1 MNILLFFDFSNFKS
15 DIMIIGYA
23 RVSTKDQNLERQ
35 LDELKKAGCE
45 KIYLEK
51 ISGTK
56 RNRPEFNK
64 MFDSLRSGDIIL
76 VTELTR
82 ISRSTK
88 DLVEI
93 VETCK
98 SLDVEI
104 KSLKESWLD
113 TTSAH
118 GKLLFTIFAGLAEF
132 ERDLISE
139 RVKSGLNAARSRG
152 RLGGRP
158 RTDPEKVEMA
168 LKMYDS
174 KEYTI
179 KQILKATGISK
190 FTLYNYLDKRNF

>member
-1 MNILLFFDFSNFKS
+1 
-15 DIMIIGYA
+15 MIIGYA

-35 LDELKKAGCE
+35 IDELKKAGSE
-45 KIYLEK
+45 KIFLEK

-56 RNRPEFNK
+56 RNRPEFDK
-64 MFDSLRSGDIIL
+64 MFGVLRSGDIIL

-93 VETCK
+93 VESCK
-98 SLDVEI
+98 SLGVEI

-158 RTDPEKVEMA
+158 KIDSEKVEMA

-179 KQILKATGISK
+179 KQILNATGISK
-190 FTLYNYLDKRNF
+190 FTLYNYLEKRK

>member
-1 MNILLFFDFSNFKS
+1 
-15 DIMIIGYA
+15 MIIGYA

-35 LDELKKAGCE
+35 LDELKKAGSE
-45 KIYLEK
+45 KIFLEK

-56 RNRPEFNK
+56 RNRPEFDK
-64 MFDSLRSGDIIL
+64 MFDILRAGDIII

-93 VETCK
+93 VESCK
-98 SLDVEI
+98 SLGVEI

-158 RTDPEKVEMA
+158 KIDSEKVEMA

-190 FTLYNYLDKRNF
+190 FTLYNYLEKRT

>member
-1 MNILLFFDFSNFKS
+1 
-15 DIMIIGYA
+15 MIIGYA

-35 LDELKKAGCE
+35 TDELKRAGCE
-45 KIYLEK
+45 KIFLEK

-56 RNRPEFNK
+56 RNRPEFDK
-64 MFDSLRSGDIIL
+64 MFEVLRSGDII
-76 VTELTR
+76 VVNELTR

-98 SLDVEI
+98 SLGVEI

-158 RTDPEKVEMA
+158 KIDPEKVEMA
-168 LKMYDS
+168 LKMYNS

-179 KQILKATGISK
+179 KQILNATGISK
-190 FTLYNYLDKRNF
+190 FTLYNYLEKRK

>member
-1 MNILLFFDFSNFKS
+1 
-15 DIMIIGYA
+15 MIIGYA

-35 LDELKKAGCE
+35 LDELKKAGSE
-45 KIYLEK
+45 KIFLEK

-56 RNRPEFNK
+56 RNRPEFDK
-64 MFDSLRSGDIIL
+64 MFEVLRSGDVIV

-158 RTDPEKVEMA
+158 KIDPEKVEMA

-190 FTLYNYLDKRNF
+190 FTLYNYLEKRK

>member
-1 MNILLFFDFSNFKS
+1 
-15 DIMIIGYA
+15 MIIGYA
-23 RVSTKDQNLERQ
+23 RVSTKDQNLDRQ

-45 KIYLEK
+45 KIFLEK

-56 RNRPEFNK
+56 RNRPEFDK
-64 MFDSLRSGDIIL
+64 MFDILRSGDVVV

-98 SLDVEI
+98 SLNVEI

-158 RTDPEKVEMA
+158 KIDPEKVEMA

-190 FTLYNYLDKRNF
+190 FTFYNYLKKRRI

>member
-1 MNILLFFDFSNFKS
+1 
-15 DIMIIGYA
+15 MIIGYA

-45 KIYLEK
+45 KIFLEK

-56 RNRPEFNK
+56 RNRPEFDK
-64 MFDSLRSGDIIL
+64 MFGVLRSGDIIL

-93 VETCK
+93 VESCK
-98 SLDVEI
+98 SLGVEI

-139 RVKSGLNAARSRG
+139 RVKSGLTAARSRG

-158 RTDPEKVEMA
+158 KIDSEKVEMA

-179 KQILKATGISK
+179 KQILNATGISK
-190 FTLYNYLDKRNF
+190 FTLYNYLEKRE

>member
-1 MNILLFFDFSNFKS
+1 
-15 DIMIIGYA
+15 MIIGYA

-35 LDELKKAGCE
+35 LDELKKVGCE
-45 KIYLEK
+45 KIFLEK

-56 RNRPEFNK
+56 RNRPEFDK
-64 MFDSLRSGDIIL
+64 MFEVLRSGDVIV

-98 SLDVEI
+98 SLNVEI

-158 RTDPEKVEMA
+158 KIDSEKVEMA

-179 KQILKATGISK
+179 KQILKATRISK
-190 FTLYNYLDKRNF
+190 FTLYNYLEKRD

>member
-1 MNILLFFDFSNFKS
+1 
-15 DIMIIGYA
+15 MIIGYA

-45 KIYLEK
+45 KIFLEK

-56 RNRPEFNK
+56 RNRPEFDK
-64 MFDSLRSGDIIL
+64 MFDSLRHGDVII
-76 VTELTR
+76 VSELTR
-82 ISRSTK
+82 ISRSTR

-98 SLDVEI
+98 SLNVEI

-139 RVKSGLNAARSRG
+139 RVKSGLTAARKRG

-158 RTDPEKVEMA
+158 LVSPKKIEMA

-174 KEYTI
+174 KDYTI
-179 KQILKATGISK
+179 KQILDATGISK
-190 FTLYNYLDKRNF
+190 FTLYNYLGKRK

>member
-1 MNILLFFDFSNFKS
+1 MTFQTLKC

-35 LDELKKAGCE
+35 LDELKKAGSE
-45 KIYLEK
+45 KIFLEK

-56 RNRPEFNK
+56 RNRPEFDK
-64 MFDSLRSGDIIL
+64 MFDILRAGDIII

-93 VETCK
+93 VESCK
-98 SLDVEI
+98 SLGVEI

-158 RTDPEKVEMA
+158 KIDSEKVEMA

-190 FTLYNYLDKRNF
+190 FTLYNYLEKRT

>member
-1 MNILLFFDFSNFKS
+1 
-15 DIMIIGYA
+15 MIIGYA
-23 RVSTKDQNLERQ
+23 RVSTKDQKLERQ
-35 LDELKKAGCE
+35 IDELRKAGCE
-45 KIYLEK
+45 KIFLEK

-56 RNRPEFNK
+56 KNRPEFDR
-64 MFDSLRSGDIIL
+64 MFGVLRSGDIIL

-93 VETCK
+93 VESCK
-98 SLDVEI
+98 SLGVEI

-158 RTDPEKVEMA
+158 QIDSEKVEMA

-179 KQILKATGISK
+179 KQILNATGISK
-190 FTLYNYLDKRNF
+190 FTLYNYLDKRECKNRNKLDF

>member
-1 MNILLFFDFSNFKS
+1 
-15 DIMIIGYA
+15 MIIGYA

-35 LDELKKAGCE
+35 LDELKKAACE
-45 KIYLEK
+45 KIFLEK

-56 RNRPEFNK
+56 RNRPEFDK
-64 MFDSLRSGDIIL
+64 MFELLRSGDIIV

-93 VETCK
+93 VETCN
-98 SLDVEI
+98 SLNIEI

-158 RTDPEKVEMA
+158 KTDPEKVEMA

-174 KEYTI
+174 KEYSI
-179 KQILKATGISK
+179 KQILKATEISK
-190 FTLYNYLDKRNF
+190 FTLYNYLGKRN

>member
-1 MNILLFFDFSNFKS
+1 MTFQTLKR

-35 LDELKKAGCE
+35 TDELKRAGCE
-45 KIYLEK
+45 KIFLEK

-56 RNRPEFNK
+56 RNRPEFDK
-64 MFDSLRSGDIIL
+64 MFEVLRSGDII
-76 VTELTR
+76 VVNELTR

-98 SLDVEI
+98 SLGVEI

-158 RTDPEKVEMA
+158 KIDPEKVEMA
-168 LKMYDS
+168 LKMYNS

-179 KQILKATGISK
+179 KQILNATGISK
-190 FTLYNYLDKRNF
+190 FTLYNYLEKRK

>member
-1 MNILLFFDFSNFKS
+1 
-15 DIMIIGYA
+15 MIIGYA

-35 LDELKKAGCE
+35 TDELKRAGCE
-45 KIYLEK
+45 KIFLEK

-56 RNRPEFNK
+56 RNRPEFDK
-64 MFDSLRSGDIIL
+64 MFDSLRIGDT
-76 VTELTR
+76 VVVNELTR

-98 SLDVEI
+98 SLGVEI

-118 GKLLFTIFAGLAEF
+118 GKLLFTIFAGLVEF

-158 RTDPEKVEMA
+158 KIDSEKVEMA

-179 KQILKATGISK
+179 KQILKATGVSK
-190 FTLYNYLDKRNF
+190 FTLYNYLGKRK

>member
-1 MNILLFFDFSNFKS
+1 MNIFIFLDFSNR
-15 DIMIIGYA
+15 DNMIIGYA

-35 LDELKKAGCE
+35 IDELKKAGSE
-45 KIYLEK
+45 KIFLEK

-56 RNRPEFNK
+56 KNRPEFDK
-64 MFDSLRSGDIIL
+64 MFEVLRPGDMIL

-82 ISRSTK
+82 LSRSTK

-93 VETCK
+93 MENLEKMNV
-98 SLDVEI
+98 SV

-113 TTSAH
+113 TSSAH

-139 RVKSGLNAARSRG
+139 RVRSGLKAARSRG

-158 RTDPEKVEMA
+158 LISPKKIEVA

-174 KEYTI
+174 NDYTI
-179 KQILKATGISK
+179 PQILNATGISK
-190 FTLYNYLDKRNF
+190 FTLYNYLKKRK

>member
-1 MNILLFFDFSNFKS
+1 MTFQTSKR

-23 RVSTKDQNLERQ
+23 RVSTKDQKLERQ
-35 LDELKKAGCE
+35 IDELKKADCE
-45 KIYLEK
+45 KIFLEK

-56 RNRPEFNK
+56 RNRPEFDK
-64 MFDSLRSGDIIL
+64 MFDVLRSGDIIL

-98 SLDVEI
+98 SLEVEI

-118 GKLLFTIFAGLAEF
+118 GKLIFTIFAGLAEF

-158 RTDPEKVEMA
+158 KIDPEKVEMA

-190 FTLYNYLDKRNF
+190 FTLYNYLEKRK